1 MCGNGVP
8 SILISLISGP
18 GEEEGIGGVIAASLE
33 HQHTGHE
40 NGPRTT
46 LPRKL
51 MMPLVK
57 SDRLGVGAAVGLKS
71 VNKVLDH
78 SPQYLLTLN
87 RCESSPQGQQQ
98 DQMSVKSPV

>member
-1 MCGNGVP
+1 M
-8 SILISLISGP
+8 SGP
-18 GEEEGIGGVIAASLE
+18 GEEEGIGGVIAASWE
-33 HQHTGHE
+33 ISAYRPWKY
-40 NGPRTT
+40 PRTT

-71 VNKVLDH
+71 VNEVPGH
-78 SPQYLLTLN
+78 SPQFLLTLN
-87 RCESSPQGQQQ
+87 RCESSLQGQQQ